1 MATRTCWAYLLS
13 NSGRS
18 VLYVGVTNDL
28 ARRLGEHRRGGG
40 DTFATRYRTADLL
53 WFEAFPSV
61 DDAIA
66 REKQIKRWHR
76 AWKWNLIRE
85 TSPDLRDLAP
95 ELIHLR

>member
-1 MATRTCWAYLLS
+1 MHPRTYWVYLLS
-13 NSGRS
+13 NARRS

-28 ARRLGEHRRGGG
+28 PRRLGEHRRSG
-40 DTFATRYRTADLL
+40 DASFATQYRAADLL
-53 WFEAFPSV
+53 WFEAFSQI

-76 AWKWNLIRE
+76 EWKWNLVRE
-85 TSPDLRDLAP
+85 ANPELRDLTP